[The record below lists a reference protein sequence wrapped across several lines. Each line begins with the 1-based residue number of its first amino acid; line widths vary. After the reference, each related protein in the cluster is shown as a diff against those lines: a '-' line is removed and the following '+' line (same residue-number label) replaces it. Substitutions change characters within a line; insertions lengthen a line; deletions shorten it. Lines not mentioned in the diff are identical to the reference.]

1 MVRRIRSEVSGHSY
15 CIPLD
20 SGPRRICQPPPW
32 LTGSASIKKQGF
44 YLKVWI
50 SVDGHPVLR
59 KKRWAFVRPL
69 TTARLSLKL
78 SPRDEIVLFYASTM
92 TEECNCPPSPRE
104 PSTPRGPVRH
114 TVRPFI
120 KEFKT
125 RSAKS
130 SAARLRSA
138 GGADN
143 DGSRLSFLDLDVFS
157 LRQNNDGNEHMVA
170 FTAADAVFGRGS
182 PVAPV
187 SETSQI
193 PDAPAGRVLPSLIG
207 EDDPL
212 PLRLTDGDEK
222 FRRRDR
228 IGKVKSPLPIR
239 RNQRTLQPKSNPARV
254 FLERPDATWSADI
267 LIASTPLRKR
277 RSIQK
282 RWVLKTE
289 LKAGEKWK
297 RRLCKAARRR
307 ASTPATGART

>member
-1 MVRRIRSEVSGHSY
+1 
-15 CIPLD
+15 
-20 SGPRRICQPPPW
+20 
-32 LTGSASIKKQGF
+32 
-44 YLKVWI
+44 
-50 SVDGHPVLR
+50 
-59 KKRWAFVRPL
+59 
-69 TTARLSLKL
+69 
-78 SPRDEIVLFYASTM
+78 
-92 TEECNCPPSPRE
+92 
-104 PSTPRGPVRH
+104 VRH

-157 LRQNNDGNEHMVA
+157 LRQNNDGNELKVTL
-170 FTAADAVFGRGS
+170 TAAEAVFRRGS
-182 PVAPV
+182 PVHTLP
-187 SETSQI
+187 ETSQLSN
-193 PDAPAGRVLPSLIG
+193 AAVGRVLPSLIG
-207 EDDPL
+207 EDVPL
-212 PLRLTDGDEK
+212 PVRLTDGDGK

-228 IGKVKSPLPIR
+228 IGKVKSLLPIR
-239 RNQRTLQPKSNPARV
+239 RNQRTLKPKSDVARV
-254 FLERPDATWSADI
+254 FLEPPDATCSADI